1 MICNTKEKGERES
14 DPIHSDPV
22 LLVQE
27 IQDVRKK
34 EKDRRE
40 RETYSTSSQSSSEE
54 EANKDGDEW
63 MIDWRR

>member
-22 LLVQE
+22 LVQE

-40 RETYSTSSQSSSEE
+40 RKTYSTSSQSSSEE